1 MNEPLVTFDEKVPC
15 VRLSALNATVEAA
28 VVPEDV
34 LPEDDPLVEPDV
46 LPEDEDPLEEEP
58 EDEDPLEE
66 EPDEPEVSSLITKRL
81 IESTFLTSYVFP
93 LVTERET
100 TPFESV
106 V

>member
-15 VRLSALNATVEAA
+15 VRLSALNATVEVA
-28 VVPEDV
+28 VVPE
-34 LPEDDPLVEPDV
+34 DV

-66 EPDEPEVSSLITKRL
+66 EPDEPEVSSLITKRF